1 MLLRYLPEKA
11 YRRWM
16 YIICGPNPMIDA
28 METVLE
34 TIDIPPEKVYA
45 ERFDMV

>member
-1 MLLRYLPEKA
+1 
-11 YRRWM
+11 M

-28 METVLE
+28 METALE
-34 TIDIPPEKVYA
+34 TIDVPPQNIHA